1 MQSKQQPVD
10 RNGFTL
16 AELLVVIA
24 IIAIMFLIALP
35 SLMDIAGQTKVDSA
49 ANAVHSAAKMAR
61 QFAVANNQPT
71 YLVFNEG
78 QTDPGLAYRAY
89 SVFTIDTHSQP
100 VTQGNGEFLTPWELL
115 PPGVVFDDSSSEENN
130 NVFRVGG
137 SWGGGF
143 SRNRQLR
150 IGNSTY
156 VALGFKPTGTQNLSY
171 THDIHL
177 AEGFYNEVGK
187 LVHTSV
193 PGQGAR
199 IRIEGGGDSW
209 IAPII
214 YDESGEISEI
224 LQ

>member
-1 MQSKQQPVD
+1 MQSNGQPAN

-35 SLMDIAGQTKVDSA
+35 ALMDIAGQTKLDSA
-49 ANAVHSAAKMAR
+49 ANAVHSAAKLAR

-78 QTDPGLAYRAY
+78 QTDAALAYRAY
-89 SVFTIDTHSQP
+89 AVFTVDIHSPP
-100 VTQGNGEFLTPWELL
+100 VTQEDGEFLTPWEPL
-115 PPGVVFDDSSSEENN
+115 PPGVVFDATASEDNN
-130 NVFRVGG
+130 NVFLVGG
-137 SWGGGF
+137 SWAGGF
-143 SRNRQLR
+143 GRNRQLR
-150 IGNSTY
+150 VGNSTY
-156 VALGFKPTGTQNLSY
+156 VALGFKPTGTQNLAY

-177 AEGFYNEVGK
+177 AEGFYDEVGQ

-209 IAPII
+209 IAPIV
-214 YDESGEISEI
+214 YDESGEIAEI
-224 LQ
+224 AQ